1 MTGMEVYK
9 VESTQVKPIKQDMP
23 DKDAS
28 VTNKPLPVAEGN
40 ESDGVNTTPPKSH
53 QFNYKNFPSS
63 SRDVAVKIVNETISD
78 VDKAV
83 RNQTGE
89 NRYVVDYNDFPNPA
103 DYKMDG
109 LSKQKQ
115 FDAWKDDVTAWKNK
129 HLDEI
134 NRRNQ
139 TTIDNLN
146 ENINRLRDNVIQ
158 GFLITYAE
166 LKLTRE
172 EMTEMYNALS
182 GDVEQMK
189 AQLNKKM
196 NELKQSVK
204 DMGTSLNNEI
214 KQEVIQGFL
223 ITYAELELT
232 RAEMTEMYNALS
244 GDVEQMKAQLD
255 KKMNE
260 LKQSVKNMGTS
271 LKNEIKQEAGNTRKW
286 ITINEVLSDEKR
298 ERIGELK
305 SKIIAQIRGTT
316 EKRKLATLLR
326 ENGIEIKNPK
336 NVIAEIEVIE
346 DEFTLRSIA
355 DALGVK

>member
-196 NELKQSVK
+196 NELKQS
-204 DMGTSLNNEI
+204 
-214 KQEVIQGFL
+214 
-223 ITYAELELT
+223 
-232 RAEMTEMYNALS
+232 
-244 GDVEQMKAQLD
+244 
-255 KKMNE
+255 
-260 LKQSVKNMGTS
+260 
-271 LKNEIKQEAGNTRKW
+271 IKQEADNTRKW

-298 ERIGELK
+298 ERIGDLK
-305 SKIIAQIRGTT
+305 SKIIAQILGPID
-316 EKRKLATLLR
+316 KVQLAILLQT
-326 ENGIEIKNPK
+326 NGIKIQNPE
-336 NVIAEIEVIE
+336 NVIAEIQVIE
-346 DEFTLRSIA
+346 DETTLRRIA
-355 DALGVK
+355 DVLGVK

>member
-196 NELKQSVK
+196 NELKQS
-204 DMGTSLNNEI
+204 
-214 KQEVIQGFL
+214 
-223 ITYAELELT
+223 
-232 RAEMTEMYNALS
+232 
-244 GDVEQMKAQLD
+244 
-255 KKMNE
+255 
-260 LKQSVKNMGTS
+260 
-271 LKNEIKQEAGNTRKW
+271 IKQEADNTRKW

-336 NVIAEIEVIE
+336 NVIAEIQVIE
-346 DEFTLRSIA
+346 DETTLRRIA
-355 DALGVK
+355 DVLGVK

>member
-9 VESTQVKPIKQDMP
+9 VESTQVKPMKQDMP

-189 AQLNKKM
+189 AQL
-196 NELKQSVK
+196 
-204 DMGTSLNNEI
+204 
-214 KQEVIQGFL
+214 
-223 ITYAELELT
+223 
-232 RAEMTEMYNALS
+232 
-244 GDVEQMKAQLD
+244 D

-271 LKNEIKQEAGNTRKW
+271 LKNEIKQEAGNTRAW